1 MYSALF
7 AKLNRIKEIMD
18 ASQSFRRVTVPRSR
32 VLGTVGV
39 LLSLQVVIL
48 LSWQLYDPLVWT
60 REVTVRD
67 SETEYPIQ
75 SIGKCTCENVG
86 AFAAACACF
95 IGACLAY
102 ALKLAYQT
110 WNLPVEFSESKYIA
124 ISIMYLLQLLLL
136 GSPLLFIAQGQN
148 NTIFYIVACFVLF
161 LSSFGTTLLIFVP
174 KLIAHK
180 KNQEG
185 RRMER
190 TTLFRVWRL
199 NTF

>member
-1 MYSALF
+1 
-7 AKLNRIKEIMD
+7 MD
-18 ASQSFRRVTVPRSR
+18 ASQSFRRVQVSRSR
-32 VLGTVGV
+32 VLGTVGI

-48 LSWQLYDPLVWT
+48 ITWQLYDPLVWS

-67 SETEYPIQ
+67 SETDYPIQ

-110 WNLPVEFSESKYIA
+110 RNLPVEFSESKYIA
-124 ISIMYLLQLLLL
+124 ISILYLLQLLVL

-148 NTIFYIVACFVLF
+148 NTIFYIVASLVLF

-174 KLIAHK
+174 KWMAHK
-180 KNQEG
+180 KNQE
-185 RRMER
+185 ER
-190 TTLFRVWRL
+190 SMGPTTSNTIFRVRRL
-199 NTF
+199 NSV